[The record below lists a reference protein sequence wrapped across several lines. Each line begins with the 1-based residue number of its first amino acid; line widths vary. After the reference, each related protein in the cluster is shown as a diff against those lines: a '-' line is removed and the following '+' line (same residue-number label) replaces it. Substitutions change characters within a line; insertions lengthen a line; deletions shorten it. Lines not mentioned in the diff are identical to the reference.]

1 MFLSR
6 TSCHKTTHA
15 NGYYGVWP
23 GWVVSIS
30 VLSLTER
37 LETIF
42 RLDWKGMGS
51 GEVRRGGHEV
61 GLKEGRRGLV
71 PQFCSLKLGAEDW
84 ESLTEV
90 TVKTSGGEVAW
101 SRSTLVLMASSL
113 GSTKGPEPPA
123 T

>member
-1 MFLSR
+1 MILTR
-6 TSCHKTTHA
+6 TSCCKTTHA

-51 GEVRRGGHEV
+51 GEVRGGGHEV
-61 GLKEGRRGLV
+61 GLKEGRSGLV

-101 SRSTLVLMASSL
+101 SRSTLVLTASSL
-113 GSTKGPEPPA
+113 GSSQGA
-123 T
+123 